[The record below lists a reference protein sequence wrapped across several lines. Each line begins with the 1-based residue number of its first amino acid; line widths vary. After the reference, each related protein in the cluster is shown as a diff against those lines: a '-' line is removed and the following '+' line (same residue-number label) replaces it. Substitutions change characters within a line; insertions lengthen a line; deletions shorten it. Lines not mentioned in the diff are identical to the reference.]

1 MGDVFLFFFAR
12 EFFDGKWIFEILYC
26 SKFGYCSPA
35 PFSSKPVY
43 LIGDQLDYVSKV
55 YFPSH
60 SVKSLMLLLRIYA
73 ALEKEM
79 VTHSSIPAWRIPWTD
94 EPGRQATVH
103 GVTRVGHDLATKPPP
118 ALGMLTVILAWLILV
133 FLFFSTTTSLH
144 QLVASVIGGWLLS
157 CFQQCP
163 RA

>member
-1 MGDVFLFFFAR
+1 MATVKPFFLFPNMVAFPDSFLSALLPSVWVMFSCFFAQ

-55 YFPSH
+55 CFPSH
-60 SVKSLMLLLRIYA
+60 SVKSLMLLLRICA

-79 VTHSSIPAWRIPWTD
+79 ATHSSIPAWRIPWTEELGGLQCTD
-94 EPGRQATVH
+94 RKESDTTERLHFHYGIFLPRKLFKLMFWGW
-103 GVTRVGHDLATKPPP
+103 VG
-118 ALGMLTVILAWLILV
+118 
-133 FLFFSTTTSLH
+133 
-144 QLVASVIGGWLLS
+144 
-157 CFQQCP
+157 C
-163 RA
+163 